1 MGIVNRFFVP
11 ELTNQP
17 NRQHAVEVYA
27 ADDIGFPEKQ
37 VKEQPGIVFGIKAG
51 PGFKKTIQPLLI
63 IFFPAEWRGR
73 GLLNPGKCN
82 RITCIGQAGT
92 DAYHALVV
100 VEVVGNSKYYL
111 FQIARFGMACPFNM
125 LPKGAGLGSRDLSN
139 SISSP
144 PGSPRKSFNAAYC
157 LCLGNIQKKSLINRL
172 KTNISTYFCV
182 R

>member
-17 NRQHAVEVYA
+17 NRQHAVEVYT

-51 PGFKKTIQPLLI
+51 TGFKKTIQPLLI

-82 RITCIGQAGT
+82 RIACIGQAGT

-111 FQIARFGMACPFNM
+111 FQIARFGMACPV
-125 LPKGAGLGSRDLSN
+125 LYAAKKGRALAPWTCQIPYLRPRDH
-139 SISSP
+139 
-144 PGSPRKSFNAAYC
+144 PGNPLTQHTAFALA
-157 LCLGNIQKKSLINRL
+157 IFKKNP
-172 KTNISTYFCV
+172 
-182 R
+182 